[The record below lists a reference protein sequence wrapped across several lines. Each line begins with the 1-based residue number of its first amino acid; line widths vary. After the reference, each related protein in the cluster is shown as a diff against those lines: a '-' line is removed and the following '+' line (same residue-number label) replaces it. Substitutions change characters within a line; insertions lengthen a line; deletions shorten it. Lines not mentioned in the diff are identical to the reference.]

1 MPQLQQDHLQTK
13 EKIISF
19 IEMRGPSLP
28 VHIGKEI
35 NTSILFTSA
44 FLSELISEKR
54 LKISNLKVG
63 NSSLYFIAGQEP
75 HLEEFSQHLKSKEKD
90 AFELLKQKRILRDSE
105 QHPAIRVAL
114 QAIKDFAIP
123 FKKDNQIYW
132 KYLTV
137 SDQELIN
144 KIKENSY
151 PQEGHKGKIFSNLT
165 SEKSQIKEMPA
176 TNEIKKQIEI
186 DKKESM
192 IKHEQKTSKVEIPL
206 QVKTKNENRPSV
218 VGLKKKI
225 SVKKGDK
232 FFNRVK
238 EFLLKSSI
246 EILDVEDAS
255 KDNLILKI
263 KINNREKLLVAYNK
277 KKIDENDIIK
287 AHKKSLELDLEYI
300 ILSLGEPSKK
310 MNEFIEAIKKLDGI
324 KKIE

>member
-1 MPQLQQDHLQTK
+1 MFQPQQDHLQVK
-13 EKIISF
+13 ERIVSF
-19 IEMRGPSLP
+19 IKIKGPSLP

-35 NTSILFTSA
+35 NASILFTSA

-54 LKISNLKVG
+54 LKISNLNVG
-63 NSSLYFIAGQEP
+63 NSHLYFIPGNEP
-75 HLEEFSQHLKSKEKD
+75 LLEGFSQHLRSKEKD

-114 QAIKDFAIP
+114 REIKDFAIP

-144 KIKENSY
+144 KIKEI
-151 PQEGHKGKIFSNLT
+151 PV
-165 SEKSQIKEMPA
+165 IK
-176 TNEIKKQIEI
+176 EIKKQFEI

-277 KKIDENDIIK
+277 KKIDESDIIK

-300 ILSLGEPSKK
+300 ILSLGEP
-310 MNEFIEAIKKLDGI
+310 
-324 KKIE
+324 

>member
-75 HLEEFSQHLKSKEKD
+75 RLEEFSQHLKSKEKD

-114 QAIKDFAIP
+114 REIKDFAIP
-123 FKKDNQIYW
+123 FKKDDQFYW
-132 KYLTV
+132 KYLMV

-144 KIKENSY
+144 KMR
-151 PQEGHKGKIFSNLT
+151 
-165 SEKSQIKEMPA
+165 EMPIKPQMVKEK
-176 TNEIKKQIEI
+176 TFEKPIISEQIIVSKKEEIK
-186 DKKESM
+186 D
-192 IKHEQKTSKVEIPL
+192 
-206 QVKTKNENRPSV
+206 
-218 VGLKKKI
+218 KKKI
-225 SVKKGDK
+225 IKKEIFNKKTPQKKGDK
-232 FFNRVK
+232 FFNKVK
-238 EFLLKSSI
+238 EFLSKSSI

-263 KINNREKLLVAYNK
+263 KINNKERLLVAYNK
-277 KKIDENDIIK
+277 KKIDESDIIK
-287 AHKKSLELDLEYI
+287 AYKKSLELDLEYI
-300 ILSLGEPSKK
+300 ILSLGEPVKK
-310 MNEFIEAIKKLDGI
+310 MNEFIEAVKKLDGI

>member
-75 HLEEFSQHLKSKEKD
+75 RLEEFSQHLKSKEKD

-144 KIKENSY
+144 KIKE
-151 PQEGHKGKIFSNLT
+151 
-165 SEKSQIKEMPA
+165 MPA

-192 IKHEQKTSKVEIPL
+192 IKYEQKTSKVEIPL

-263 KINNREKLLVAYNK
+263 KINNGEKLLVAYNK